1 MRLVSTRLRPS
12 SLFSALFAAMLV
24 SLASPAPAAAQIYT
38 GRLDVVIVD
47 QTGGVLPGVVVD
59 LTGQQTDSATTD
71 AAGEAHFLNL
81 PVGKYSLRAALSG
94 FGEYLKEDIYVGA
107 GAAIPVRIAM
117 QVAGVGEQVQVVA
130 QGTLIQPRKQLI
142 ATNVTNDEL
151 QNLPSARDPWV
162 VLQTVPG
169 VVVDRVN
176 VGGSESGQQSVFSA
190 KGADFVENTWNL
202 DGIPIT
208 DMVGWGG
215 SPSYYDFDTF
225 QEMQVTTGGAD
236 AQVPSPGVH
245 LNVVLKHGT
254 NEFSGLA
261 RVFFS
266 NDSMQ
271 SKNLPQGSEA
281 AAGSSGKGNRTDQ
294 YSDYGV
300 EVGGPLQRNRWWAW
314 GSIARTDVRVLTLD
328 NVPDQT
334 VLENQSLKLTGAL
347 GGTTRVGFT
356 YFHGSKY
363 KDGRFAGPF
372 NPVEA
377 TDIQDAPSSLIK
389 GEASFV
395 VGRSIFITARGGFA
409 GNEFSLDPKGGKN
422 TQVFLDT
429 NGVFHN
435 SFYYFN
441 TDRPQRTLLA
451 DGNWFRG
458 RHEVKFGASFRH
470 VKETDAS
477 GFGGQALNIEL
488 EPGSDLLLSV
498 LYRPWT
504 QRIEGNYLGSYIGD
518 TISLGRL
525 TTHLAL
531 RYDRTTNSA
540 LETPVEA
547 HPLIPDVLPSFTAPA
562 IKNAITWNNVSPRVG
577 LVYALDKNSRT
588 VVRGSYAAF
597 ASQLGVQ
604 ESALASAATYAYVY
618 YLAFDANHNKSVE
631 ASELLHDPGALGAV
645 GVDLA
650 NPTRTTSVNRI
661 DPKLSSPRTHE
672 VVLGLDHELSGQI
685 LLSGSFTWRR
695 FTNVLWSPFVGVRR
709 ADYVQDGVVSGST
722 PETGAYSVPYYALR
736 PSAVPTGGGIERT
749 NRDGYHRRF
758 TGFDLS
764 AAKRLS
770 NRWMARLAF
779 SYNDE
784 REYFDN
790 PDTAIADPTPTPVS
804 PLKDGGV
811 VVRDTTSVSKAQY
824 YMIAPRYQF
833 VANGLWQ
840 GPYAINF
847 AASLLSRQG
856 FGMPHFA
863 VANTHD
869 PLRPQKNVLVVDD
882 IDKYR
887 LDPVTTLDLRLEK
900 GIQLGRV
907 NALFDVDIFNVANVS
922 TPLRRQYNVGATGT
936 RAFNTVL
943 EIVNPRIVRLG
954 LRLKF

>member
-1 MRLVSTRLRPS
+1 MSHMCRVLRSVLVGISLIAVVASHPSTA
-12 SLFSALFAAMLV
+12 SAQV
-24 SLASPAPAAAQIYT
+24 YT
-38 GRLDVVIVD
+38 GRIDAIVVD
-47 QTGGVLPGVVVD
+47 QTGGVLPGVAVD
-59 LTGQQTDSATTD
+59 LEGQQRDSSTTD
-71 AAGEAHFLNL
+71 GQGEVHFLNL
-81 PVGKYSLRAALSG
+81 PVGLYDVKATLSG
-94 FGEYLKEDIYVGA
+94 FGDYLKSEIYVGA
-107 GAAIPVRIAM
+107 GAAVTIRITM

-130 QGTLIQPRKQLI
+130 QGMLIEPRRQLI
-142 ATNVTNDEL
+142 ATNVTENEL
-151 QNLPSARDPWV
+151 QNLPTARDPWV

-169 VVVDRVN
+169 VSVDRVN
-176 VGGSESGQQSVFSA
+176 VGGSESGQQSVFTG

-254 NEFSGLA
+254 NTLAGLA
-261 RVFFS
+261 RAFFA

-271 SKNLPQGSEA
+271 SDNLPTGA
-281 AAGSSGKGNRTDQ
+281 DAVAGSSGKGNRTDQ
-294 YSDYGV
+294 YSDYGFQA
-300 EVGGPLQRNRWWAW
+300 GGPLQKDRWWAW
-314 GSIARTDVRVLTLD
+314 GSVARTDVRILTPD
-328 NVPDQT
+328 NVPDRT
-334 VLENQSLKLTGAL
+334 VLKNYSLKLTGAL
-347 GGTTRVGFT
+347 SSTTRVGFT
-356 YFHGSKY
+356 YFYGSKY

-395 VGRSIFITARGGFA
+395 IGKSVFVTARGGFA
-409 GNEFSLDPKGGKN
+409 SNEFSLEPKGGKN

-435 SFYYFN
+435 SFYYFA

-470 VKETDAS
+470 VEETDAS

-488 EPGSDLLLSV
+488 EPGDDLLLSV
-498 LYRPWT
+498 FYRPWT
-504 QRIEGNYLGSYIGD
+504 QRIEGNYIGSYIGD

-540 LETPVEA
+540 LETAVDA
-547 HPLIPDVLPSFTAPA
+547 HPLIPGVLPSFTAPA
-562 IKNAITWNNVSPRVG
+562 IPNAVTWNSVSPRIG
-577 LVYALDKNSRT
+577 AVYALDASRRT
-588 VVRGSYAAF
+588 VARASYAAF

-604 ESALASAATYAYVY
+604 EAALASAATYAYVY
-618 YLAFDANHNKSVE
+618 YLASDANQNKSIE
-631 ASELLHDPGALGAV
+631 ASEVLHDPGPLGAV

-650 NPTRTTSVNRI
+650 NPTSTTSVNRI
-661 DPKLSSPRTHE
+661 DPNLSSPRTHE
-672 VVLGLDHELSGQI
+672 IILGVDHELAGRI

-695 FTNVLWSPFVGVRR
+695 FSNVLWSPFVDVRR
-709 ADYVQDGVVSGST
+709 GDYVQDGVVTGST
-722 PETGAYSVPYYALR
+722 PETGAYNVPYYALD
-736 PSAVPTGGGIERT
+736 PAAVPLGGGIERT

-764 AAKRLS
+764 ATKRLA
-770 NRWMARLAF
+770 NRWMARVGF

-784 REYFDN
+784 REYFDT
-790 PDTAIADPTPTPVS
+790 PDTSIADPTPTPAS
-804 PLKDGGV
+804 PLRDGGA
-811 VVRDTTSVSKAQY
+811 VVRDTTSVSKAQFF
-824 YMIAPRYQF
+824 MIAPRYQL
-833 VANGLWQ
+833 VANGFWE
-840 GPYAINF
+840 GPYGVNL

-856 FGMPHFA
+856 FGMPYFA
-863 VANTHD
+863 VANTSD

-882 IDKYR
+882 LDKHR
-887 LDPVTTLDLRLEK
+887 LPALTTLDFRLEK
-900 GIQLGRV
+900 SVRV
-907 NALFDVDIFNVANVS
+907 NRVNVLLDLDIFNVANVA
-922 TPLRRQYNVGATGT
+922 TPLRRQYNVDATGS

-943 EIVNPRIVRLG
+943 EIVNPRILRFG
-954 LRLKF
+954 LRLTF